1 MKHLTRKAT
10 LSAVVIAAVLAA
22 VIACGRT
29 APAAPPASP
38 TPDAVPATAVQASP
52 AVTPPSDAVPTAA
65 AQASPAVTP
74 TPDAEAESAANQFEA
89 GLAGDDLEKFRVL
102 PPEFQDALQ
111 QAYDAEGASTALQ
124 YLRGLP
130 DDTLPLADVLEP
142 PAGGWFDALQPQD
155 QRYMLLEAYPAA
167 YDRNVPRD
175 GNDDNF
181 AFEFKHMVRIAF
193 DNRGVRLPPI
203 EEALSADALA
213 KIDALDDPIL
223 SRVFRLVWDESK
235 PLPMDMDDAIARLQ
249 ANLLAAPTDLPS
261 LEELGL
267 SAEASQQFSELP
279 TDMQDWLWK
288 TVARSILSYGWPDG
302 PFWPVEDEYIRT
314 LSTPAAR
321 EAFDRGIGPRAVY
334 VHGPSTFACL
344 DSPSHWPDAVAA
356 RVPEGIDDLPVV
368 FLPPYQGVL
377 SSDALSRLNTMD
389 EDLKTAF
396 ENMWNWSQP
405 VAPADVLCEITKFER
420 GIIDA
425 PVTSA
430 PAADDLLSDDALA
443 LYHRLDDDG
452 RDWIDEGI
460 AQSILSGLV
469 VIRSEPGS
477 FPEHVWSFDTPP
489 ADFIDAVA
497 AQMENT
503 LEIMFAAEASQPQ

>member
-22 VIACGRT
+22 VLACGRT
-29 APAAPPASP
+29 DPAPPSASP
-38 TPDAVPATAVQASP
+38 TP
-52 AVTPPSDAVPTAA
+52 DAVPTAA

-74 TPDAEAESAANQFEA
+74 TLDAAPTAAVQASPAVTPPSDAEAESAANQFEA

-102 PPEFQDALQ
+102 PPEFQDALR
-111 QAYDAEGASTALQ
+111 QAYDAEGASVALQ

-142 PAGGWFDALQPQD
+142 PAGGLFDALQPQD
-155 QRYMLLEAYPAA
+155 QHYMLLEAYPAA
-167 YDRNVPRD
+167 YDRNARRGGSD
-175 GNDDNF
+175 RNF
-181 AFEFKHMVRIAF
+181 TFGFEQMVRIAF

-223 SRVFRLVWDESK
+223 SHVFRLVWNESK
-235 PLPMDMDDAIARLQ
+235 PLPMDVDDAIARLQ

-261 LEELGL
+261 LEEFGL
-267 SAEASQQFSELP
+267 SAEALRQFSELP

-288 TVARSILSYGWPDG
+288 TVANSILSYGPTKG

-314 LSTPAAR
+314 LSTPAAM
-321 EAFDRGIGPRAVY
+321 EAFDRGIVPRGVY

-344 DSPSHWPDAVAA
+344 GGPSEWPDAVAA

-377 SSDALSRLNTMD
+377 SPDALSRLNTMD
-389 EDLKTAF
+389 EGLKTAF

-405 VAPADVLCEITKFER
+405 VTPADVLCEITKFER

-425 PVTSA
+425 PVISA
-430 PAADDLLSDDALA
+430 PAADELLSDDALA

-460 AQSILSGLV
+460 AQAILIGLV
-469 VIRSEPGS
+469 VIRGEPGS
-477 FPEHVWSFDTPP
+477 FPEQEWSFDTPP
-489 ADFIDAVA
+489 ADFIDAVVS
-497 AQMENT
+497 QMENT

>member
-10 LSAVVIAAVLAA
+10 LSTVVIAAALAA
-22 VIACGRT
+22 ILACGRT
-29 APAAPPASP
+29 DPAPPPASP
-38 TPDAVPATAVQASP
+38 TPDAA
-52 AVTPPSDAVPTAA
+52 PTAA
-65 AQASPAVTP
+65 AQATPAATP
-74 TPDAEAESAANQFEA
+74 SDAEAEPAANQFEA
-89 GLAGDDLEKFRVL
+89 SLAGDDLEKFSVL
-102 PPEFQDALQ
+102 PLEFQDALR
-111 QAYDAEGASTALQ
+111 QAYDEEGASVALQ

-167 YDRNVPRD
+167 YDRNVLRD

-193 DNRGVRLPPI
+193 DNRGVRLPPV

-213 KIDALDDPIL
+213 KLDALDEPIL
-223 SRVFRLVWDESK
+223 SHVFRLVWDESK
-235 PLPMDMDDAIARLQ
+235 PLPMDVDDAITRLQ

-288 TVARSILSYGWPDG
+288 TVAKSILSYGWPDG

-314 LSTPAAR
+314 LSTPAAK

-344 DSPSHWPDAVAA
+344 DSPSEWPDAVAA

-377 SSDALSRLNTMD
+377 SPDALSRLNTMD

-405 VAPADVLCEITKFER
+405 VTPADVLCEITKFER

-430 PAADDLLSDDALA
+430 PAADELLSDDALA

-452 RDWIDEGI
+452 RDWIDEAI
-460 AQSILSGLV
+460 AQAILSGLV
-469 VIRSEPGS
+469 VILGEPGS
-477 FPEHVWSFDTPP
+477 PPEHVWSFDTAP
-489 ADFIDAVA
+489 ADFIDGVA
-497 AQMENT
+497 AQVENT

>member
-10 LSAVVIAAVLAA
+10 LSTVMTAAALAVVL
-22 VIACGRT
+22 ACGRN

-38 TPDAVPATAVQASP
+38 TPDVA
-52 AVTPPSDAVPTAA
+52 PPAA
-65 AQASPAVTP
+65 AQASPAVMP
-74 TPDAEAESAANQFEA
+74 PSDAEAEPAANQFEA

-102 PPEFQDALQ
+102 PSEFQDALR
-111 QAYDAEGASTALQ
+111 QAYDEEGASVALQ

-130 DDTLPLADVLEP
+130 DDTLPLTDVLEP

-167 YDRNVPRD
+167 YDRNAMQG
-175 GNDDNF
+175 GNDRDF
-181 AFEFKHMVRIAF
+181 AFEFKQMVRIAF
-193 DNRGVRLPPI
+193 DNRGVRLPPV

-213 KIDALDDPIL
+213 KLDALDDPLL
-223 SRVFRLVWDESK
+223 SRVFRLMWDESK
-235 PLPMDMDDAIARLQ
+235 PLPMDVDDAIARLQ

-261 LEELGL
+261 LEEFGL
-267 SAEASQQFSELP
+267 SAEALRQFSELP

-288 TVARSILSYGWPDG
+288 TVASSILSYGPTDG

-314 LSTPAAR
+314 LSTPAAK
-321 EAFDRGIGPRAVY
+321 EAFDRGIVPRAVY

-344 DSPSHWPDAVAA
+344 GGPSEWPDAVAA
-356 RVPEGIDDLPVV
+356 RVPQDIDDLPVV
-368 FLPPYQGVL
+368 FLPPYQGIL

-396 ENMWNWSQP
+396 ENIWNWSQP
-405 VAPADVLCEITKFER
+405 VAPADALCEITKFER

-430 PAADDLLSDDALA
+430 PAADELLSDDALA

-469 VIRSEPGS
+469 IIRGEPGS

-497 AQMENT
+497 AQVGES
-503 LEIMFAAEASQPQ
+503 LQIMFAAEASQPR

>member
-1 MKHLTRKAT
+1 MKHLTCKAT
-10 LSAVVIAAVLAA
+10 LSTVVTAAVLAA
-22 VIACGRT
+22 VLACGRT

-38 TPDAVPATAVQASP
+38 TPDAPPPAAVQASP
-52 AVTPPSDAVPTAA
+52 TVPPAA
-65 AQASPAVTP
+65 
-74 TPDAEAESAANQFEA
+74 AEAEPAVNQFEA

-102 PPEFQDALQ
+102 PPEFQDALR
-111 QAYDAEGASTALQ
+111 QAYDEEGASAALQ

-130 DDTLPLADVLEP
+130 DDTLPLADVLES

-167 YDRNVPRD
+167 YDRNARRGGSD
-175 GNDDNF
+175 RNF
-181 AFEFKHMVRIAF
+181 TFGFNQMLGVAF
-193 DNRGVRLPPI
+193 DNRGVRLPPV
-203 EEALSADALA
+203 EEALSADALV
-213 KIDALDDPIL
+213 KLDALDDPIL

-235 PLPMDMDDAIARLQ
+235 PLPMDVDDAIARLQ

-261 LEELGL
+261 LEEFGL
-267 SAEASQQFSELP
+267 SAAASRQFSELP

-288 TVARSILSYGWPDG
+288 AVASSILSYGPTEG

-314 LSTPAAR
+314 LSTPASK
-321 EAFDRGIGPRAVY
+321 EAFDRGIVPRGVY

-344 DSPSHWPDAVAA
+344 GGPSEWPDAVAA
-356 RVPEGIDDLPVV
+356 RVQQDIDDLPVV

-405 VAPADVLCEITKFER
+405 VAPADALCEITKFER

-430 PAADDLLSDDALA
+430 PAADELLSDDALA

-469 VIRSEPGS
+469 VIRGEPGS
-477 FPEHVWSFDTPP
+477 FPDHVWSFDTPP

-497 AQMENT
+497 AQVGES
-503 LEIMFAAEASQPQ
+503 LEIMFAAEASQPR